1 MKQQYLEAG
10 QIVNTH
16 GIRGEVRIVPW
27 ADSALFL
34 KKFKT
39 FYIDNKPV
47 RVLSS
52 RVHKDMLIAQLEG
65 INDINAAMPLKNKV
79 IKIDRNDARLPK
91 GAFFI
96 QDILGASVVDEQ
108 GNEIGKLTDVLDVPR
123 GQIYEVKGETD
134 HLIPAVDEFI
144 LSVDADA
151 GVIVVR
157 LIEGM

>member
-1 MKQQYLEAG
+1 MKQQFLEAG

-16 GIRGEVRIVPW
+16 GIKGEVRIVPW
-27 ADSALFL
+27 ADDALFL

-79 IKIDRNDARLPK
+79 IKIDRKDARLPK
-91 GAFFI
+91 GSFFI
-96 QDILGASVVDEQ
+96 QDILGATVVDEE
-108 GNEIGKLTDVLDVPR
+108 GKEIGKLTDVMDVPR
-123 GQIYEVKGETD
+123 GQIYEVKGETE
-134 HLIPAVDEFI
+134 HLIPAVPEFV
-144 LSVDADA
+144 LSVDADE
-151 GVIVVR
+151 GIVVVR

>member
-1 MKQQYLEAG
+1 MKQQFLEAG

-27 ADSALFL
+27 ADDAQFL

-47 RVLSS
+47 RVLMS

-91 GAFFI
+91 GSFFI
-96 QDILGASVVDEQ
+96 QDILGATVVDEA
-108 GNEIGKLTDVLDVPR
+108 GNEIGKLTDVMDVPR
-123 GQIYEVKGETD
+123 GQIYEVKGATE
-134 HLIPAVDEFI
+134 HLIPAVPEFI
-144 LSVDADA
+144 LSVDTDA